1 MDGETLGRRD
11 VTYAPSVRGR
21 PRRFDES
28 DLPDLRRAAVA
39 HAAAHGLSAAR
50 CTDVAIVVSELV
62 TNAVVHGGGRGTIA
76 SWTEGACVVHE
87 IRDGGTFRTE
97 DAGRRLPPPDQP
109 GGRGL
114 WLVARLSDVVE
125 RESTPDGTITRVKL
139 GPRSVSGPC

>member
-1 MDGETLGRRD
+1 MDGEASELREVRQLSRASGRARW
-11 VTYAPSVRGR
+11 
-21 PRRFDES
+21 FDGS
-28 DLPDLRRAAVA
+28 DLPDVRRAAIA

-125 RESTPDGTITRVKL
+125 RESTPNGTVTRVTL
-139 GPRSVSGPC
+139 GPRSVSGPY